1 MVGSLID
8 IVLVK
13 LGAVFIVVL
22 SLQGLTSYASYF
34 VAGED
39 ALEIT
44 LIAFLFVFAIPFG
57 ISALLWF
64 FPATIVGITPLD
76 VQERQDEPARATYG
90 ILVGVTL
97 VGLYTLVFGIIDLF
111 YYEAVRVAEASY
123 LGIEGAGTYEP
134 TPDTA
139 AGRYTNILQVLLG
152 ISLLLGRNGIARAL
166 AKVRGRSTTH
176 SS

>member
-1 MVGSLID
+1 MIGSRID

-13 LGAVFIVVL
+13 LCAVFIVVF

-39 ALEIT
+39 TLRIT
-44 LIAFLFVFAIPFG
+44 LIAFFFVFAIPFS
-57 ISALLWF
+57 IAALLWF
-64 FPATIVGITPLD
+64 FPATIVGIEPLD
-76 VQERQDEPARATYG
+76 VQERRDEPARATYG

-111 YYEAVRVAEASY
+111 HYEAVRVAEASY
-123 LGIEGAGTYEP
+123 LGIEGTGTYEP

-152 ISLLLGRNGIARAL
+152 IILLLGRNGIARAL
-166 AKVRGRSTTH
+166 AKVRGCSTIH